1 MTQTPGSFPLFI
13 TAFDPQGRFLYGG
26 GTNSN
31 GVNAYR
37 IDPASGAPTLSSG
50 PFSIQFGLGQ
60 GAVDPSGRFFVTS
73 LEAAYAIDQNTGALS
88 PIQPAKNLNTTAIVF
103 YP

>member
-1 MTQTPGSFPLFI
+1 VYGSN
-13 TAFDPQGRFLYGG
+13 T
-26 GTNSN
+26 TNT
-31 GVNAYR
+31 GLNAYR
-37 IDPASGAPTLSSG
+37 IDPTSGVPTLSSG

-73 LEAAYAIDQNTGALS
+73 LGATYAIDQNTGALT

-103 YP
+103 YPQAP